1 MNTSKNLED
10 KKMAGHSKWANI
22 KFRKMGQDARRGKLF
37 TKYIREITVSA
48 RQGGGDPQTNPR
60 LRTAIDKALTANMTR
75 DTIERAIKRGVGAEE
90 GQHLEEVRYEGYGP
104 GGVAMIVDC
113 LTNNRKRTVSDVR
126 HLFTKYGGNLGTDG
140 SVSYLFHEK
149 GQITFPAGTSEE
161 AVMNI
166 VLEQGAEDIQTED
179 GILEVTTTFEDF
191 SKVKR
196 ALEAHHFKLEQ
207 AEITLVPMT
216 SVAITEPDMAEKFM
230 KLVDLLEE
238 LEDVQS
244 VYSNADIAEDML

>member
-1 MNTSKNLED
+1 
-10 KKMAGHSKWANI
+10 MAGHSKWANI

-48 RQGGGDPQTNPR
+48 RQGGADPQTNPR

-75 DTIERAIKRGVGAEE
+75 DTIDRAIKRGVGVID
-90 GQHLEEVRYEGYGP
+90 GQQLEEMRYEGYGP

-140 SVSYLFHEK
+140 SVAYLFHEK
-149 GQITFPAGTSEE
+149 GQITFSAGTSEE
-161 AVMNI
+161 DVMNI
-166 VLEQGAEDIQTED
+166 ALEYGAEDIQTED
-179 GILEVTTTFEDF
+179 DGSLEVTTAFEDF

-196 ALEAHHFKLEQ
+196 ALEAHNLKPEQ
-207 AEITLVPMT
+207 AEIALIPVT
-216 SVAITEPDMAEKFM
+216 SVALTDQNLAEKFM

>member
-1 MNTSKNLED
+1 
-10 KKMAGHSKWANI
+10 MAGHSKWANI

-48 RQGGGDPQTNPR
+48 LQGGGDPQTNPR
-60 LRTAIDKALTANMTR
+60 LRTAVDKALTANMTR
-75 DTIERAIKRGVGAEE
+75 DTIDRAIKRGLGAEE

-140 SVSYLFHEK
+140 SVAYLFHEK
-149 GQITFPAGTSEE
+149 GQIIFPAGTSEE
-161 AVMNI
+161 AVMN
-166 VLEQGAEDIQTED
+166 VALEYGAEDVQAEID
-179 GILEVTTTFEDF
+179 GSLEVTTTFEDF

-196 ALEAHHFKLEQ
+196 ALEAHDFKSEQ
-207 AEITLVPMT
+207 AEITLIPVT
-216 SVAITEPDMAEKFM
+216 SVAITDQNLAEKFM

>member
-1 MNTSKNLED
+1 
-10 KKMAGHSKWANI
+10 MAGHSKWANI

-48 RQGGGDPQTNPR
+48 RQGGPDPQTNPR

-75 DTIERAIKRGVGAEE
+75 DSIDRAIKRGVGAEE

-113 LTNNRKRTVSDVR
+113 LTNNRKRTVADVR

-140 SVSYLFHEK
+140 SVAYLFHEK
-149 GQITFPAGTSEE
+149 GQIIFAPGASEE
-161 AVMNI
+161 NIMN
-166 VLEQGAEDIQTED
+166 VALESGAEDIQTEED
-179 GILEVTTTFEDF
+179 GTIEVTTTFEDF
-191 SKVKR
+191 SKVKK
-196 ALEAHHFKLEQ
+196 ALEAQNLKAEQ
-207 AEITLVPMT
+207 AEVTLIPVT
-216 SVAITEPDMAEKFM
+216 TAVVDDKNLAEKFM

-244 VYSNADIAEDML
+244 VYSNADIAEDIINSIG

>member
-1 MNTSKNLED
+1 LEE

-48 RQGGGDPQTNPR
+48 RQGGADSQTNPR
-60 LRTAIDKALTANMTR
+60 LRTAIDKALMANMTR
-75 DTIERAIKRGVGAEE
+75 DTIDRAIKRGVGAEE

-140 SVSYLFHEK
+140 SVAYLFHEK
-149 GQITFPAGTSEE
+149 GQIVFPAGTSEE
-161 AVMNI
+161 DVMNI
-166 VLEQGAEDIQTED
+166 ALEYGAEDIQTEE
-179 GILEVTTTFEDF
+179 GGSLEVTTAFEDF

-196 ALEAHHFKLEQ
+196 ALEARNLKPEQ
-207 AEITLVPMT
+207 AEITLIPVT
-216 SVAITEPDMAEKFM
+216 NVVVDDKNLAEKFM

-244 VYSNADIAEDML
+244 VYSNADIAEALLESLA